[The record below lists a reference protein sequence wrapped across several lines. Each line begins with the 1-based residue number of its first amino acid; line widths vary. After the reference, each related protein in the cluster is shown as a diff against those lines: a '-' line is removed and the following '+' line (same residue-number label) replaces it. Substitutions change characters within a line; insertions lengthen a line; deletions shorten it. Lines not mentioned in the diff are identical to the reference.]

1 MRLLISAGEASGE
14 MYGAE
19 LLAALQRKLRARG
32 EAVECFGLGG
42 ERMRAAGCETVIDA
56 KDVAVV
62 GLFEVLT
69 HLPKIYGEF
78 QKLLRAVD
86 ERKPDVAVLIDFPDF
101 NFRLAKEL
109 HKRGIPVVYYI
120 SPQLW
125 AWRPKRVELVKKYV
139 RKMLVI
145 FPFEREFYQGHGVQV
160 EFVGHPLTEMER
172 PMTPAAGAGLH
183 LQGTTKPETMIAL
196 LPGSRR
202 KEVRINLP
210 AMIAATYHVRQR
222 SEFVIPVASTLD
234 KAWVEDQAMWYWKPV
249 MDRRVAEGK
258 EAHVLNFSNDARQTL
273 AGARAAIVASGTAT
287 VEAAVIGTPFVM
299 VYRVSPVTYVL
310 GKRLVKVPFYA
321 MPNLIAGRQVIPEL
335 VQGDFTAERVAA
347 ELNKIILDGPEREKM
362 VAGLAEVRAKLRGT
376 DTVGASE
383 RAADAVLSV
392 AAGR

>member
-19 LLAALQRKLRARG
+19 LLAALQRKLRERG

-78 QKLLRAVD
+78 HKLLRAVD
-86 ERKPDVAVLIDFPDF
+86 ERKPDIAVLIDFPDF

-109 HKRGIPVVYYI
+109 HKRGIAVVYYV

-125 AWRPKRVELVKKYV
+125 AWRPKRVALVKKYV
-139 RKMLVI
+139 TKMLVI
-145 FPFEREFYQGHGVQV
+145 FPFEREFYQGHGVEV
-160 EFVGHPLTEMER
+160 EFVGHPLAEMER
-172 PMTPAAGAGLH
+172 PVAPATGAGLH
-183 LQGTTKPETMIAL
+183 LQGTMKPETTIAL

-202 KEVRINLP
+202 KEVRMNLP
-210 AMIAATYHVRQR
+210 AMVAATYHVSER

-234 KAWVEDQAMWYWKPV
+234 KAWVADQAMWYWKPV

-258 EAHVLNFSNDARQTL
+258 EAHVLTFSSDARQTL
-273 AGARAAIVASGTAT
+273 VGARAAIVASGTAT

-335 VQGDFTAERVAA
+335 VQDDFTAERVGA
-347 ELNKIILDGPEREKM
+347 ELNKIIPDGPEREKM
-362 VAGLAEVRAKLRGT
+362 IDGLAEVRAKLRGT

-383 RAADAVLSV
+383 RAADAVLKV
-392 AAGR
+392 VGRG